1 MKKRVISVLLAAG
14 MIAGA
19 LAGCGGASGGA
30 SGGAAADS
38 VAAED
43 LPYSGVTLTV
53 WAANAEINDET
64 MAVLDLAT
72 EKLGMEFEIETNPSG
87 TEGDNIIKTKC
98 ASGELCDLSNYNSGS
113 VFAALNPSEHFL
125 DISDQKQLIDKIDE
139 TFLSVVSDDEGI
151 YGVPALTSQGGA
163 VLYYK
168 PDYEELGLEVPKTW
182 DEFIANCDALEAAGK
197 TSMIGTFGDTWTSQV
212 LFLGD
217 NYNVISENPTFAE
230 DFTAG
235 TAKFASTPAA
245 VASFEKYEDLVGR
258 YNADYLAAKYE
269 DGYEQLVTGQGT
281 HWIMLTQ
288 AVAGIQSNYGE
299 DVENIGIFAI
309 PGTDPENVG
318 LTVWEPN
325 AWYINKDT
333 ENADACIAFLEF
345 WITEEAMDMYNEIHG
360 ANGPSCV
367 KGYELPDSVPS
378 CIRVDMQKYFDEGK
392 TVPALEFLTT
402 VKGSTCEQITT
413 EVGSGQTKGAE
424 AAAKYDE
431 DCKKSAV
438 QQGLNW

>member
-38 VAAED
+38 GAAED

-168 PDYEELGLEVPKTW
+168 PDYEELGLEIPKTW
-182 DEFIANCDALEAAGK
+182 GEFIANLP
-197 TSMIGTFGDTWTSQV
+197 S
-212 LFLGD
+212 
-217 NYNVISENPTFAE
+217 
-230 DFTAG
+230 
-235 TAKFASTPAA
+235 
-245 VASFEKYEDLVGR
+245 GR
-258 YNADYLAAKYE
+258 Y
-269 DGYEQLVTGQGT
+269 Q
-281 HWIMLTQ
+281 I
-288 AVAGIQSNYGE
+288 
-299 DVENIGIFAI
+299 I
-309 PGTDPENVG
+309 PE
-318 LTVWEPN
+318 
-325 AWYINKDT
+325 
-333 ENADACIAFLEF
+333 
-345 WITEEAMDMYNEIHG
+345 
-360 ANGPSCV
+360 
-367 KGYELPDSVPS
+367 
-378 CIRVDMQKYFDEGK
+378 
-392 TVPALEFLTT
+392 
-402 VKGSTCEQITT
+402 
-413 EVGSGQTKGAE
+413 
-424 AAAKYDE
+424 
-431 DCKKSAV
+431 SA
-438 QQGLNW
+438 